1 MVNHQYDKSF
11 QWEQGFNNYL
21 QRLQLGIQYSESK
34 LLQLHI
40 RLTGRMSDKLHVG
53 SGSTHAQQGLHGM
66 QHCGCFAACLCDWS
80 DCQLPECVGP

>member
-1 MVNHQYDKSF
+1 MSCRLWEGHMVNHQYDKSF

-40 RLTGRMSDKLHVG
+40 RLTGRMSDKLHVC
-53 SGSTHAQQGLHGM
+53 SGSCAAGLAWY
-66 QHCGCFAACLCDWS
+66 AALWLFCCLF
-80 DCQLPECVGP
+80 V